1 MTPELIEA
9 CGEKPGVVCESVFGW
24 TSNRRLAEAAEWL
37 VGTPLRILLVCVIA
51 LLLNRLVRGI
61 ITRAVARFLDEH
73 REPRRFELRLADKQ
87 MALLVE
93 RAERARQR
101 ALTMSAVLCNLAT
114 VAIFSVATLMVLSE
128 LGVNLAPLIAGAG
141 IIGIAVGFG
150 SQALVRDFIS
160 GMFLVIEDQFG
171 VGDTVDLGEAKGV
184 VERVTLR
191 TTSLRDVEG
200 NLWVVPNGEIRR
212 VANKSQLWAR
222 AVLDVRVDY
231 DADLDRAI
239 VVLQEVASDLW
250 QSSAPTAGIIEEP
263 QVLGIESFGDGV
275 TVVRLSAKTAPGAQ
289 FEVARML
296 RARIKAAFDREGIAG
311 LASGAALS
319 VAPPPPKRPARPSS
333 PPTPSH

>member
-311 LASGAALS
+311 LASGAELS

-333 PPTPSH
+333 SPTSSH